1 MVASAAVQAAMI
13 DETDVASF
21 NEDGYLAVEGVISPA
36 EVAELQAVA
45 TSWVEASRSVSENT
59 AAWRF
64 TNGAGFRG
72 SC

>member
-45 TSWVEASRSVSENT
+45 TSWVEATVRVGEHRAVRPGT
-59 AAWRF
+59 CA
-64 TNGAGFRG
+64 
-72 SC
+72 